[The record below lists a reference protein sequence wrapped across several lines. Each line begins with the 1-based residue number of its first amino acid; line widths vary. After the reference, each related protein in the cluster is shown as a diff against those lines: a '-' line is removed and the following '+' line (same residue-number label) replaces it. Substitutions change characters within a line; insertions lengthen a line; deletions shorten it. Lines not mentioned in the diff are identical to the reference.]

1 VNSKERIFRVIE
13 HRSADRIAC
22 FCANST
28 ATYEQMDTVKAF
40 WPEGHEKGETM
51 ARLAL
56 AAHNVI
62 GFDAVRVPFCQTF
75 EAVALGCKYK
85 PGRGIKGLEGIPGI
99 EEPPPYD
106 LEDTPNFPD
115 DFLARGRIP
124 ELLKAVRILKKEVG
138 DEVAIVAGIIGPLT
152 ITGALVGMVPMLKAT
167 FKRPE
172 KLTPFLEVAEQA
184 GTTLANALI
193 EEGADIIAC
202 EDMNASPDVIAPHT
216 YKDIELAY
224 QQRQFAA
231 IQVPKIL
238 HICGNVDPIV
248 EWMGLT
254 GADILSVDPKLNTGL
269 AREKCGQKIILMG
282 GIDTA
287 RTLFMEKPK
296 TVRQH
301 CKAAVADGIQILAPG
316 CTIPPETP
324 TENLLAMIDA
334 AKAHS

>member
-1 VNSKERIFRVIE
+1 VNSKERIFSVIE
-13 HRSADRIAC
+13 HGSADRIAC

-28 ATYEQMDTVKAF
+28 ATYDQMDKAKAF
-40 WPEGHEKGETM
+40 WPEGHQKGETM

-75 EAVALGCKYK
+75 GAVALGCKYK
-85 PGRGIKGLEGIPGI
+85 PGPSIEGMEGIPGI

-106 LEDTPNFPD
+106 IEDTPDFPN
-115 DFLARGRIP
+115 DFLARGLIP

-152 ITGALVGMVPMLKAT
+152 LAGALVGMVPMLKAT
-167 FKRPE
+167 FKCPE

-193 EEGADIIAC
+193 DEGADIIVC

-216 YKDIELAY
+216 YKDIELEY
-224 QQRQFAA
+224 QKRQFAA

-238 HICGNVDPIV
+238 HICGNVEPIV

-254 GADILSVDPKLNTGL
+254 GANILSVDPKLNTRR
-269 AREKCGQKIILMG
+269 ARERCGQSTILMG

-287 RTLFMEKPK
+287 KTLFMENPE

-301 CKAAVADGIQILAPG
+301 CEAALADGIQILAPG

-334 AKAHS
+334 EKAH

>member
-1 VNSKERIFRVIE
+1 MNSKERIFSVIE
-13 HRSADRIAC
+13 HRNVDRLAC

-28 ATYEQMDTVKAF
+28 ATYEQMDRAKAF

-56 AAHNVI
+56 AAHEVI

-85 PGRGIKGLEGIPGI
+85 PGRGIDGAEGIPGI
-99 EEPPPYD
+99 KEPPPYD

-152 ITGALVGMVPMLKAT
+152 IAGALVGMVPMLKAT

-172 KLTPFLEVAEQA
+172 KLKPFLQVAEQA
-184 GTTLANALI
+184 GTMLALI
-193 EEGADIIAC
+193 DEGADIIVC

-224 QQRQFAA
+224 QKRQFTA

-248 EWMGLT
+248 EWMGRT
-254 GADILSVDPKLNTGL
+254 GADILSVDPKLSAKR
-269 AREKCGQKIILMG
+269 AREKCGQNIILMG
-282 GIDTA
+282 GVDAA
-287 RTLFMEKPK
+287 RTLFMESPE
-296 TVRQH
+296 TVTQH
-301 CKAAVADGIQILAPG
+301 CEAAVADGIQILAPG

-324 TENLLAMIDA
+324 TENLLAMIDV

>member
-1 VNSKERIFRVIE
+1 MNSKERIFSVIE

-22 FCANST
+22 FCANNT
-28 ATYEQMDTVKAF
+28 ATYEQMDKAKAF
-40 WPEGHEKGETM
+40 WPEAHEKGETM

-75 EAVALGCKYK
+75 EAVALGCRYK
-85 PGRGIKGLEGIPGI
+85 LGRGVDGREGIPGI

-106 LEDTPNFPD
+106 LEDRPNFPE

-138 DEVAIVAGIIGPLT
+138 DEVAVVAGIIGPLT
-152 ITGALVGMVPMLKAT
+152 ITGALVGIVPMLKAT

-172 KLTPFLEVAEQA
+172 KLRPFLDVAEQA
-184 GTTLANALI
+184 GTALASALI
-193 EEGADIIAC
+193 DEGADIIVC

-216 YKDIELAY
+216 YQEIELAY
-224 QQRQFAA
+224 QQKQFAA
-231 IQVPKIL
+231 IRVPKIL

-248 EWMGLT
+248 KWMAQT
-254 GADILSVDPKLNTGL
+254 GADILSVDPKLNTRH
-269 AREKCGQKIILMG
+269 AWEKCGQNIILMG

-287 RTLFMEKPK
+287 RTLFMETPEI
-296 TVRQH
+296 VRKH
-301 CKAAVADGIQILAPG
+301 CVAAVADGIQILAPG
-316 CTIPPETP
+316 CTVPPETP
-324 TENLLAMIDA
+324 SENLLAMVDA